1 MTGVIREGDEAY
13 SRRSRATGWTNVSL
27 DLSTIYFIFLILMG
41 VELPFC
47 IVVIVVTLSQND
59 IICFLELS

>member
-1 MTGVIREGDEAY
+1 MPRPPY
-13 SRRSRATGWTNVSL
+13 SRRGRATGWTNVSL